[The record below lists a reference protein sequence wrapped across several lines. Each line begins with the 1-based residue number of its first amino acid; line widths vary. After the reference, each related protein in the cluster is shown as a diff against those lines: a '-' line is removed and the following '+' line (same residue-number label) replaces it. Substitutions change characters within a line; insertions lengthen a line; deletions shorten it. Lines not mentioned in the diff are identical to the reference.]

1 MEHKRIFSRFL
12 TAVFIV
18 KNDVKTTNSN
28 AHILSSGCGQIG
40 AVTNVT
46 SLKEPYGKALYSIMA
61 SPRSTSGESGE
72 SISEQSLSCSLST
85 SGSDESKLDKS
96 RGPEHARSSPICP
109 SLSRASQRK
118 LVSRITTNPKLKSDG
133 TIQTGRD

>member
-1 MEHKRIFSRFL
+1 MS
-12 TAVFIV
+12 
-18 KNDVKTTNSN
+18 KTTNSN

-46 SLKEPYGKALYSIMA
+46 SLKEPYGKALYSKWPVRGVLRERAARA
-61 SPRSTSGESGE
+61 SANRAYPAPFPH
-72 SISEQSLSCSLST
+72 
-85 SGSDESKLDKS
+85 
-96 RGPEHARSSPICP
+96 PEAMNPSWTKAEGLNTARSSPICP
-109 SLSRASQRK
+109 SLSRASERK

>member
-1 MEHKRIFSRFL
+1 MS
-12 TAVFIV
+12 
-18 KNDVKTTNSN
+18 KTTHSN

-46 SLKEPYGKALYSIMA
+46 SLKA
-61 SPRSTSGESGE
+61 SPRSTSGE

-85 SGSDESKLDKS
+85 SGSDLSWTKAEGLNT
-96 RGPEHARSSPICP
+96 ARSSPIGS

-118 LVSRITTNPKLKSDG
+118 LVSPITTNPKLKSDG